1 MQEPAPPIPLRPPRN
16 SRQVPARENEAS
28 TNGSGAAP
36 QRPKVKK
43 LRVALVVLGL
53 SALAFISTIFGM
65 MMAVAHELP
74 NLEAHAQLRAA
85 VNSTLVSDN
94 GQTIAKLV
102 GNENRIIDSDEQ
114 ISPNIKNAV

>member
-1 MQEPAPPIPLRPPRN
+1 MSEPAPPIPLRPPSGPR
-16 SRQVPARENEAS
+16 RIRARKDEPSPNGD
-28 TNGSGAAP
+28 GSGPAP

-85 VNSTLVSDN
+85 VNSTLL
-94 GQTIAKLV
+94 GATGTTIAKLT

-114 ISPNIKNAV
+114 ISPN